1 MEQTP
6 KTHDEQPRKKVRHY
20 SLSRLARETV
30 SILADSALSLA
41 KHRGQMMVRVES
53 PRDQR

>member
-1 MEQTP
+1 VDQNP
-6 KTHDEQPRKKVRHY
+6 KTDNEQPRKKVRHY
-20 SLSRLARETV
+20 SLSRLARETI
-30 SILADSALSLA
+30 SILADSVLSIA

>member
-1 MEQTP
+1 VEQTP